1 MRPCGWR
8 LSLSC
13 SKQQRAQDRFQH
25 IASGEHWS
33 VAMDRSGNHNLSVEF
48 KFLCRCRTVSRSE
61 FRKVR
66 SPTGS
71 QILVI
76 WQGFALGC
84 TCPAPARP
92 PLQELGLVLC
102 VGAREDVALGRLVVE
117 APAAV
122 WALHQAGVGRT
133 GDRRGERIPSRDGG
147 VDLPHVLHCRPQGLG
162 LQ

>member
-102 VGAREDVALGRLVVE
+102 VGA
-117 APAAV
+117 
-122 WALHQAGVGRT
+122 
-133 GDRRGERIPSRDGG
+133 
-147 VDLPHVLHCRPQGLG
+147 
-162 LQ
+162 